1 MANLLWSLGI
11 NNNKMLGLKF
21 ETSTSWVVIAKDN
34 LEQILT
40 DHAFAEQK
48 ASANAISIII
58 NYSEET
64 ELVKDMTDIALE
76 ELEHFKM
83 VHQLMIKRGMVL
95 GREQHNDYAKS
106 LQKFFPKTK
115 DRQTALIHR
124 LLVAALIEARSCE
137 RFKVFSEN
145 MEDEELSEF
154 YKDLMISEANHYTL
168 FLSYARKYMN
178 RSIVDEKWG
187 NLLEF
192 EAEMMKTR
200 GNTAKVHG

>member
-1 MANLLWSLGI
+1 
-11 NNNKMLGLKF
+11 MLGLQF
-21 ETSTSWVVIAKDN
+21 ETSTSWAEIAEDN

-64 ELVKDMTDIALE
+64 DLVKDMSDIAIE
-76 ELEHFKM
+76 ELEHFRM
-83 VHQLMIKRGMVL
+83 VHRLMIKRGYVL

-115 DRQTALIHR
+115 DRQTALINR

-145 MEDEELSEF
+145 MQDEELSKF
-154 YKDLMISEANHYTL
+154 YKDLMVSEANHYTL
-168 FLSYARKYMN
+168 FLGYARKYMD
-178 RSIVDEKWG
+178 RKTVDEKWK
-187 NLLEF
+187 NLLAF
-192 EAEMMKTR
+192 EAEMMKSR
-200 GNTAKVHG
+200 GTKATVHG

>member
-1 MANLLWSLGI
+1 
-11 NNNKMLGLKF
+11 MLGLQF
-21 ETSTSWVVIAKDN
+21 ETPTSWAEFAKDN

-64 ELVKDMTDIALE
+64 DLVKDMSDIAIE
-76 ELEHFKM
+76 ELEHFRM
-83 VHQLMIKRGMVL
+83 VHQLMIQRGFVL

-115 DRQTALIHR
+115 DRQTALINR

-145 MEDEELSEF
+145 MQDEELSKF
-154 YKDLMISEANHYTL
+154 YKDLMVSEANHYTL
-168 FLSYARKYMN
+168 FLGYARKYMD
-178 RSIVDEKWG
+178 RKTVDEKWKS
-187 NLLEF
+187 LLAF
-192 EAEMMKTR
+192 EAEMMKSR
-200 GNTAKVHG
+200 GTKATVHG

>member
-1 MANLLWSLGI
+1 
-11 NNNKMLGLKF
+11 MLGLQF
-21 ETSTSWVVIAKDN
+21 ETSTSWAEIAKDN

-64 ELVKDMTDIALE
+64 DLVKDMSDIAIE
-76 ELEHFKM
+76 ELEHFRM
-83 VHQLMIKRGMVL
+83 VHQLMIKRGFVL

-115 DRQTALIHR
+115 DRQTALINR

-145 MEDEELSEF
+145 MQDEELSKF
-154 YKDLMISEANHYTL
+154 YKDLMVSEANHYTL
-168 FLSYARKYMN
+168 FLGYARKYMD
-178 RSIVDEKWG
+178 RKIVDEKWKS
-187 NLLEF
+187 LLAF
-192 EAEMMKTR
+192 EAEMMKSR
-200 GNTAKVHG
+200 GTKATVHG

>member
-1 MANLLWSLGI
+1 
-11 NNNKMLGLKF
+11 MLGLKF
-21 ETSTSWVVIAKDN
+21 ETSTSWAVIAEDN
-34 LEQILT
+34 LKQILT

-64 ELVKDMTDIALE
+64 DLVKDMSDIAIE
-76 ELEHFKM
+76 ELEHFRM
-83 VHQLMIKRGMVL
+83 VHQLMIKRGFVL

-115 DRQTALIHR
+115 DRQTALINR

-145 MEDEELSEF
+145 MQDEELSKF
-154 YKDLMISEANHYTL
+154 YKDLMVSEANHYTL
-168 FLSYARKYMN
+168 FLGYARKYMD
-178 RSIVDEKWG
+178 RKTVDEKWK
-187 NLLEF
+187 NLLAF
-192 EAEMMKTR
+192 EAEMMKSR
-200 GNTAKVHG
+200 GTKATVHG

>member
-1 MANLLWSLGI
+1 
-11 NNNKMLGLKF
+11 MLGLQF
-21 ETSTSWVVIAKDN
+21 ETSTSWAEIAKDN

-64 ELVKDMTDIALE
+64 DLVKDMSDIAIE
-76 ELEHFKM
+76 ELEHFRM
-83 VHQLMIKRGMVL
+83 VHQLMIKRGFVL
-95 GREQHNDYAKS
+95 GREQHNDYAKL

-115 DRQTALIHR
+115 DRRTALINR

-145 MEDEELSEF
+145 MQDEELSKF
-154 YKDLMISEANHYTL
+154 YKDLMVSEANHYTL
-168 FLSYARKYMN
+168 FLGYARKYMD
-178 RSIVDEKWG
+178 RKTVDEKWKS
-187 NLLEF
+187 LLAF
-192 EAEMMKTR
+192 EAEMMKSR
-200 GNTAKVHG
+200 GTKATVHG

>member
-1 MANLLWSLGI
+1 
-11 NNNKMLGLKF
+11 MLGLQF
-21 ETSTSWVVIAKDN
+21 ETSTSWAEIAEDN

-64 ELVKDMTDIALE
+64 DLVKDMSDIAIE
-76 ELEHFKM
+76 ELEHFRM
-83 VHQLMIKRGMVL
+83 VHQLMIKRGFVL

-115 DRQTALIHR
+115 DRQTALINR

-145 MEDEELSEF
+145 MQDEELSKF
-154 YKDLMISEANHYTL
+154 YKDLMVSEANHYML
-168 FLSYARKYMN
+168 FLGYARKYMD
-178 RSIVDEKWG
+178 RKTVDEKWK
-187 NLLEF
+187 NLLAF
-192 EAEMMKTR
+192 EAEMMKSR
-200 GNTAKVHG
+200 GTKATVHG